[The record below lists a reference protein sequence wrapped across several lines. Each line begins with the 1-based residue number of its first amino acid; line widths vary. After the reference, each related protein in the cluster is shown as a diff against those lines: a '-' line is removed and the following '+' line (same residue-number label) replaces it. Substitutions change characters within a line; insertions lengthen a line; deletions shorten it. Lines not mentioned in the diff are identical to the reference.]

1 MKKEIIIFFG
11 TLFLAMF
18 IIGCSQNPLQN
29 EKIMQPEQQI
39 GQQQQA
45 IQIPPEC
52 AGKKAA
58 DINLPESCK
67 NWFSMQNPQG
77 QSTQVSG
84 NKCPDSICDDFEMKG
99 GICPEDCKNVE
110 GWQEKAQQ
118 QPGQPVMPEQQGPP
132 ERTLSVKA
140 LQSSYKTIAAKPS
153 GWFKTGQDAD
163 IMPSLKPA

>member
-132 ERTLSVKA
+132 
-140 LQSSYKTIAAKPS
+140 
-153 GWFKTGQDAD
+153 
-163 IMPSLKPA
+163 